1 MTSSSTELEQIAKS
15 QTRQQI
21 LLVIVCIL
29 LIVSTIATW
38 KSISA
43 TREVNALHKQLLI
56 ERAEAQT
63 KGAPK
68 RQATLRPV
76 NKTSVDSYRP
86 RGAHA
91 APESGG
97 GRQATMESEVPA
109 NVPTPQAMVARTG
122 RQ

>member
-38 KSISA
+38 RSISA
-43 TREVNALHKQLLI
+43 TREVNALQKQLLI

-63 KGAPK
+63 KSAPK
-68 RQATLRPV
+68 RQATARPM
-76 NKTSVDSYRP
+76 NKTSVDSQRS
-86 RGAHA
+86 RSVRA
-91 APESGG
+91 APGSGG
-97 GRQATMESEVPA
+97 SRQATVGGDIPADVPD
-109 NVPTPQAMVARTG
+109 TQAMVARTG

>member
-56 ERAEAQT
+56 ERAEAQA

-76 NKTSVDSYRP
+76 NKTSVDSHRP
-86 RGAHA
+86 RSVRAT
-91 APESGG
+91 PESGG
-97 GRQATMESEVPA
+97 GQQATMESEVPA
-109 NVPTPQAMVARTG
+109 NVPTTRAMVARTG

>member
-38 KSISA
+38 RSISA
-43 TREVNALHKQLLI
+43 TREVNALQKQLLI

-63 KGAPK
+63 KGTAK

-76 NKTSVDSYRP
+76 NKTSVDSHRS
-86 RGAHA
+86 RSVRA
-91 APESGG
+91 APEGGG
-97 GRQATMESEVPA
+97 GRQATVEGEAPA
-109 NVPTPQAMVARTG
+109 DVPTTQAMVARTG